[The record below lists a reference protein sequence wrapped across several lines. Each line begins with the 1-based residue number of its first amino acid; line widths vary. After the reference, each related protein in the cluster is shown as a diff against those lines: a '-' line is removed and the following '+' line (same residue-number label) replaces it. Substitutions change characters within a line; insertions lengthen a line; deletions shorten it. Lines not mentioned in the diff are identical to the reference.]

1 MSQSAAPEVKP
12 LGDENHHYWLAVAM
26 AKAAGVDLQKAM
38 DEGTLSHED
47 WAGLVTRC
55 RGCDWERD
63 GGCGRWLKL
72 ALESDDT
79 SDVPETCVNRTVFDR
94 IERVSDRPTAANN
107 D

>member
-1 MSQSAAPEVKP
+1 MSQSAAPEIKP

-38 DEGTLSHED
+38 DDGSLSHQD

-63 GGCGRWLKL
+63 GGCGRGLKL
-72 ALESDDT
+72 ALESDET
-79 SDVPETCVNRTVFDR
+79 SDVPGTCGNRAVFDR
-94 IERVSDRPTAANN
+94 IETGPGDVVAAN
-107 D
+107 DS

>member
-12 LGDENHHYWLAVAM
+12 LGDEIHHYWLAVAM

-38 DEGTLSHED
+38 DDGTLSHED

-55 RGCDWERD
+55 RGCDWERE

-72 ALESDDT
+72 ALETDGAVG
-79 SDVPETCVNRTVFDR
+79 VPNSCVNRAVFDR
-94 IERVSDRPTAANN
+94 IETASGDVIAAN
-107 D
+107 DG